1 MIVGDSVGGAG
12 VPYLPTNPMLNY
24 AYKYNASVLTT
35 PPVLLPKPYFNDKP
49 AYAGFASF
57 WDPYSKTHTP
67 RLWITDLN
75 QDGLPDIMAGQ
86 EIWTAGAAGLQKAV
100 FQLLINHGNMVFTD
114 DTDALAPEF
123 NQDSFIDYSVRL
135 ADVMAAASIR
145 CFISS
150 HPVFYDAA
158 KQGQYRRRAGH
169 EQGGLSGQ

>member
-1 MIVGDSVGGAG
+1 
-12 VPYLPTNPMLNY
+12 
-24 AYKYNASVLTT
+24 
-35 PPVLLPKPYFNDKP
+35 
-49 AYAGFASF
+49 
-57 WDPYSKTHTP
+57 
-67 RLWITDLN
+67 
-75 QDGLPDIMAGQ
+75 
-86 EIWTAGAAGLQKAV
+86 V

-135 ADVMAAASIR
+135 ADVDGSGIDTM
-145 CFISS
+145 FHSS